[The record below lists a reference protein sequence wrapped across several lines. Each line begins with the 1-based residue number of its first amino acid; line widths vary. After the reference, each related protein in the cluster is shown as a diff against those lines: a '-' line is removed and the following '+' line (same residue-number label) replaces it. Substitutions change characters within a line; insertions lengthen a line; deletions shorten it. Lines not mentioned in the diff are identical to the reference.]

1 MNSFGMVIAVNLLAT
16 FVIFCGLKL
25 FDMRS
30 TFSEPIRRFGPAL
43 GLVFLTVAIFN
54 FLLKDT
60 FELMKDEYVPL
71 VVIVSM
77 LAFSF
82 VGFLS
87 DISKRNLLV
96 PKRKESRRRGRM
108 SNLSVVAIGII
119 DALAGC
125 VTGAVAG
132 LSFVLNFGT
141 GIVVLCSLILLQ
153 IVSKVASIR
162 RYQDAF
168 MSRREN
174 ITVLAVSL
182 LASPITAILV
192 NAWARPRY
200 HHVGVLM
207 AVAVGYLAY
216 IGLYHLVLIVKKLQ
230 NR

>member
-30 TFSEPIRRFGPAL
+30 TFSEPIRRFSPAL

-71 VVIVSM
+71 VIIVSM

-82 VGFLS
+82 LGFLS

-108 SNLSVVAIGII
+108 SNLSVIAIGVI
-119 DALAGC
+119 DTLAGC

-153 IVSKVASIR
+153 IVSKVSSIR

-182 LASPITAILV
+182 LASPIAAILV